1 MNVDDVFLMLD
12 AKTYKTDYVSPNVEK
27 LLGITVEQIRK
38 DICVL
43 WKMHSQ
49 KSEDPKKNYLQKI
62 QVDEQTEWDFECVH
76 QKQGNND
83 GFIILQCAVR

>member
-43 WKMHSQ
+43 WRMHPQ
-49 KSEDPKKNYLQKI
+49 KSEDPKKNYLEKI
-62 QVDEQTEWDFECVH
+62 QVDEQKEWDFECVH